1 MKHVSNQKNSRTYDE
16 LLRENLALRK
26 LLERTSGRVNHLQ
39 YLYQIS
45 QIENSKRREELLN
58 NQKAIEMLKL
68 QIEGLKNSTC
78 WRITAP
84 LRKISDLL
92 GGK

>member
-1 MKHVSNQKNSRTYDE
+1 MEQVSNQKNSRTYDE
-16 LLRENLALRK
+16 LLRENIALRK

-84 LRKISDLL
+84 LRKISDFI

>member
-1 MKHVSNQKNSRTYDE
+1 MEQVSNQKNSRTYDE
-16 LLRENLALRK
+16 LLRENIALRK

-84 LRKISDLL
+84 LRKISYFI

>member
-1 MKHVSNQKNSRTYDE
+1 MEQVSNQKNSRTYDE
-16 LLRENLALRK
+16 LLRENIALRK

-78 WRITAP
+78 GRITAP
-84 LRKISDLL
+84 LRKISDFI